1 MRGVCVLPP
10 ALARRETLD
19 ATATTRVLGW
29 RFRIAAV
36 VVVAA
41 LMFGGRWALGASL
54 GDPCSDA
61 FLCNALP
68 ARCLLTEQGD
78 GYCSR
83 PCEADDACPDGWT
96 CAELEARS
104 DRGSPTEQTRACVR
118 PGDDASA
125 RFVLR
130 RR

>member
-1 MRGVCVLPP
+1 M
-10 ALARRETLD
+10 D
-19 ATATTRVLGW
+19 TASRHWVLGW
-29 RFRIAAV
+29 RFRIVALV
-36 VVVAA
+36 VVVVVM
-41 LMFGGRWALGASL
+41 LGGRWALGASL

-68 ARCLLTEQGD
+68 ARCLMAAGEE

-83 PCEADDACPDGWT
+83 PCEADDVCPDGWA
-96 CAELEARS
+96 CAEIESRS
-104 DRGSPTEQTRACVR
+104 DRGGPTERTRACVR

-125 RFVLR
+125 RFVWR